1 MYEDSPLFIKYTAR
15 KVIVSKFKFFILK
28 LWEFA
33 GLFAAM
39 ACVNLFF
46 PPQKVNS
53 NDTLQRDTRRL
64 NAALFH

>member
-1 MYEDSPLFIKYTAR
+1 M
-15 KVIVSKFKFFILK
+15 SKFKFSILK
-28 LWEFA
+28 LWEFS

-46 PPQKVNS
+46 TPKRVNS
-53 NDTLQRDTRRL
+53 NDTLQRDTRIL